1 MRRRRPKRGWGATS
15 AGVIAIAAV
24 AMSAG
29 YARFAPCLADDWGTA
44 TQFGAVC
51 YSDVAV
57 LYKTRAATFP
67 AVPYRDYIFEYPVG
81 TGAFAYAAAA
91 ASAGLREVGIPGSD
105 VSVYFTVSAVL
116 LALCALGAI
125 WWTSR
130 LPGTRRGDVVFLAVG
145 AALLGYV
152 NWDLLPVALTAAA
165 VYEWTRG
172 RPYSCGFLLG
182 LGAASK
188 AYPAL
193 LLIPLLL
200 ICVRERQPR
209 QFAAVAA
216 TAAVTW
222 FTLNA
227 PYIFGSLHAGWSL
240 FYTFS
245 YQRSSALGTG
255 WNLLDHLL
263 PGDWPGSHLDMAVS
277 ISLVGCTL
285 ALAALAL
292 LAPRTPGLGQL
303 SFLMIAA
310 FLLTSKSWSPQYGL
324 WLLPFAVLASLS
336 WGVLVGWPILDLAFY
351 VASMWHVNGQIHGTG
366 PELGLDPYLAVIGAH
381 WLALAA
387 LSLLVVRDI
396 ARGEVPRL
404 AAATV

>member
-1 MRRRRPKRGWGATS
+1 MRRRRPKWGWASTS
-15 AGVIAIAAV
+15 AGVIALSVV
-24 AMSAG
+24 ALMAG
-29 YARFAPCLADDWGTA
+29 YARFAPCLADDWSTA
-44 TQFGAVC
+44 TQFSAVC

-91 ASAGLREVGIPGSD
+91 STAALRSIGIPGSD
-105 VSVYFTVSAVL
+105 IFIYFTVSAVL
-116 LALCALGAI
+116 LALCGIGAI

-130 LPGTRRGDVVFLAVG
+130 VPGTRQADLVLLVVG

-152 NWDLLPVALTAAA
+152 NWDLLTVGLTAAA
-165 VYEWTRG
+165 VYVWTRG
-172 RPYSCGFLLG
+172 RAYSCGFLLG

-193 LLIPLLL
+193 LLIPVLL
-200 ICVRERQPR
+200 ICLRERQPR
-209 QFAAVAA
+209 RFAAVAGS
-216 TAAVTW
+216 AAVTW
-222 FTLNA
+222 FILNA

-263 PGDWPGSHLDMAVS
+263 PGDWPGSDLGLAVS
-277 ISLVGCTL
+277 ISLVGCTV
-285 ALAALAL
+285 ALGALAL

-310 FLLTSKSWSPQYGL
+310 FLLTSKTWSPQYGL
-324 WLLPFAVLASLS
+324 WLLPFAVLAGLP
-336 WGVLVGWPILDLAFY
+336 WRVLVAWLILDLAFY
-351 VASMWHVNGQIHGTG
+351 VASMWYVNAQIHGSG
-366 PELGLDPYLAVIGAH
+366 PELGLDPYLAVIAAH

-396 ARGEVPRL
+396 MRGDVPRL
-404 AAATV
+404 AAATA